1 MFRVSSHSFISF
13 FCSTVVG
20 SNLGEWTT
28 IHKRLEYRRFACSSK
43 VRVDNFKNN
52 LIAALKTS
60 IEQHISGRK
69 QPRHSSRSQ
78 FLL

>member
-20 SNLGEWTT
+20 SNLGEWTA

-52 LIAALKTS
+52 LIAAL
-60 IEQHISGRK
+60 
-69 QPRHSSRSQ
+69 
-78 FLL
+78 